1 MLVNILSYPISDMN
15 YKIRLFLITS
25 LFALAKCQDTP
36 GMVIKGDDN
45 VDCYNYGIKDNCELP
60 FGKDNGKII
69 KCEKACVKFD
79 GYAKDGERIVV
90 RNCGYFTGD
99 ECLDGIYYEDEDQGV
114 NFIMTAY
121 KESDQIDFSGLLD
134 EDTLGSCEDL
144 SLPSE

>member
-36 GMVIKGDDN
+36 GMVIKGD
-45 VDCYNYGIKDNCELP
+45 
-60 FGKDNGKII
+60 
-69 KCEKACVKFD
+69 FD

-99 ECLDGIYYEDEDQGV
+99 ECLDGIYYEDEV
-114 NFIMTAY
+114 EVTPMEAPLNFVR
-121 KESDQIDFSGLLD
+121 SHLL
-134 EDTLGSCEDL
+134 
-144 SLPSE
+144 